1 MRIDPAQIARLI
13 TENPDVPAEA
23 GKMKASQLVEAL
35 QEIIAKHGDLVVVSG
50 VARSGYGETVL
61 SVEIVT
67 AKTITDEDQT
77 VIDLVLDDESTVA
90 VGGF

>member
-1 MRIDPAQIARLI
+1 
-13 TENPDVPAEA
+13 
-23 GKMKASQLVEAL
+23 MKASQLVEAL